1 MTAWPCH
8 GVEERLLSAEDA
20 LFRPRPLE
28 AAEMAKMPIFPL
40 PNTVLFPHTFLPL
53 HIFEPRYRVMIRQ
66 ALAEGGSLGLAMLKP
81 GSEDAPDT
89 RPPVF
94 TIGGAGRIVHHTEL
108 ADGRYMI
115 LLRGVTRIK
124 LEKEI
129 EGSDEPFRRFSVSP
143 LDEVPMPEGPAV
155 EAMKTLQNCVN
166 QLAVNMS
173 EGGAE
178 LLKAV
183 ALATQPGELSD
194 LLASALIGEPEL
206 QQSLLEQLH
215 VNKRVERIVNTMAE
229 LLLSMPDGEKSDE
242 GPILN

>member
-1 MTAWPCH
+1 M
-8 GVEERLLSAEDA
+8 SAEDV
-20 LFRPRPLE
+20 LFRPRPFTPAELE
-28 AAEMAKMPIFPL
+28 RLPVFPL

-53 HIFEPRYRVMIRQ
+53 HIFEPRYRVMIKQ
-66 ALAEGGSLGLAMLKP
+66 ALSEGGGLGLAMLKTTQEEP
-81 GSEDAPDT
+81 EDG

-94 TIGGAGRIVHHTEL
+94 SIGGAGRIVHHTEL

-115 LLRGVTRIK
+115 LLRGLTRVK
-124 LEKEI
+124 LEAEKTTQ
-129 EGSDEPFRRFSVSP
+129 DEPFRRFTVSP
-143 LDEVPMPEGPAV
+143 LDEKEMPLAAGK

-183 ALATQPGELSD
+183 ALAQAPGELSD

-206 QQSLLEQLH
+206 QQSLLEQLD
-215 VNKRVERIVNTMAE
+215 VNKRVDRIVATMAE
-229 LLLSMPDGEKSDE
+229 LLLSMPDSEKSDE